1 MKIVRRLIY
10 IFFLILAIIAFVFF
24 GGGHTLIKVGER
36 MEKWELSM
44 KKTIK
49 GFCQEG
55 EERIKAKADKVK
67 GKLTKGKDDQNS
79 ED

>member
-1 MKIVRRLIY
+1 MKIIRRLVY
-10 IFFLILAIIAFVFF
+10 IFFLLLSILAFVFF
-24 GGGHTLIKVGER
+24 GGGGTLIKVGER

-44 KKTIK
+44 KKSLK

-67 GKLTKGKDDQNS
+67 GKLTKGKDDKNS

>member
-1 MKIVRRLIY
+1 MKIVRWLIY
-10 IFFLILAIIAFVFF
+10 AFFLVLLLIAFVFF
-24 GGGHTLIKVGER
+24 GGGNTLIKVGER

-44 KKTIK
+44 KKGLK

-55 EERIKAKADKVK
+55 EERIKSKADRVK
-67 GKLTKGKDDQNS
+67 GKLTKGKGNQNS